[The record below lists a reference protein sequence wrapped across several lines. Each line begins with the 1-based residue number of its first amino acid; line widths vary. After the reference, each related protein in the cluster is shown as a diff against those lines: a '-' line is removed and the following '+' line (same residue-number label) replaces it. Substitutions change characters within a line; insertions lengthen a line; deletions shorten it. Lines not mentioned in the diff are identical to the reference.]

1 MVPQQSL
8 YNNQPTSTIES
19 TEKKFRQIVRGLDTI
34 RCLCAFWVVMGHC
47 GVPPMLKGL
56 DESSRIG
63 FIIQAI
69 YANLWTGPSA
79 VIVFFVI
86 SGFCI
91 HYPQAN
97 QSKIANLPVYF
108 LRRYLRIGI
117 PLIAA
122 TLISPF
128 VKMYMPL
135 FSDSILWSLAAE
147 LIYYSIYPII
157 LNIRQ
162 KFRISWTQIIFVSF
176 IAALLVASTNA
187 GADGYPVFGLG
198 LNWLLGLPCWLL
210 GVQLAEKV
218 ASDNEPKPQNIWFW
232 RMGVWGASTVLSVL
246 RFHSPI
252 GYPWTLN
259 FFAILVSFWLL
270 QEIRLY
276 KHETPPKLLEWIGT
290 WSYSIYLIHTLA
302 QQLWNMMPHDN
313 LGYFLNWLTNMT
325 FLLACSYAFAVL
337 VEFPS
342 HRLTKS
348 LGRRL
353 TAWQK
358 TTAT

>member
-1 MVPQQSL
+1 MIFSQSSD
-8 YNNQPTSTIES
+8 NDTAATSTENQS
-19 TEKKFRQIVRGLDTI
+19 RQIVRGLDTI
-34 RCLCAFWVVMGHC
+34 RFICAFWVVMGHC
-47 GVPPMLKGL
+47 GVPPMIAGI
-56 DESSRIG
+56 DESSKLGYIVNG
-63 FIIQAI
+63 I
-69 YANLWTGPSA
+69 YGNLWSGSAA

-91 HYPQAN
+91 HYPQA
-97 QSKIANLPVYF
+97 QKRQAEIANLPVYF

-122 TLISPF
+122 TLISPL
-128 VKMYMPL
+128 VKISMPL

-147 LIYYSIYPII
+147 LVYYGIYPI
-157 LNIRQ
+157 LLKIRQ
-162 KFRISWTQIIFVSF
+162 RNKISWTKIIFISF
-176 IAALLVASTNA
+176 IGALLVASTNP
-187 GADGYPVFGLG
+187 GVDGYPMFGIG
-198 LNWLLGLPCWLL
+198 LNWILGLPCWLL

-218 ASDNEPKPQNIWFW
+218 ASDDGPKPQNIWFW
-232 RMGVWGASTVLSVL
+232 RIGVWGAATVLSVL

-259 FFAILVSFWLL
+259 FFAILASYWLL

-276 KHETPPKLLEWIGT
+276 RHETPPKILEWAGK

-302 QQLWNMMPHDN
+302 QEIWHMVPHTN
-313 LGYFLNWLTNMT
+313 LGYFLNWLCNML
-325 FLLACSYAFAVL
+325 FLLVCSYAFAIL

-358 TTAT
+358 ATAT